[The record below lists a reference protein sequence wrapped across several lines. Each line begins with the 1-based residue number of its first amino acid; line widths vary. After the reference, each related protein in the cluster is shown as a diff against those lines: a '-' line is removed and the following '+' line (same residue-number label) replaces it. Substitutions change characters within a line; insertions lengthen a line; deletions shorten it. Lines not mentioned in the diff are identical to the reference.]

1 MASTQHT
8 GSGAPR
14 RQFAVPQAAPP
25 QMSSQKTDP
34 YHGHETLARL
44 AARFITHLF
53 ACPDYPPSS
62 THAHAKLPYF
72 IAYALHRTKLHNAVT
87 FAALVLL
94 QRLKARFPSA
104 RGSSGHRLFI
114 SAYMISSK
122 VMCDD
127 TYSNKSWCIV
137 AQGMFTLREINQMER
152 EMCNYLDW
160 ELTVDD
166 PILSNFETAVKRD
179 FRETRSTYPH
189 YPVVFVS
196 KRAARAAASTSNTPF
211 DEKSSTTSP
220 VPGFTSKA
228 PPVAVKTAG
237 GAPATPTKGGWGSPH
252 TPDTPSASYSNTT
265 SPTSSASPAT
275 PVGGP
280 DPNAK
285 IRGIDV
291 SPDFGPVD
299 GVHLTHPLK
308 GKMFAFAIPS
318 GW

>member
-1 MASTQHT
+1 M
-8 GSGAPR
+8 
-14 RQFAVPQAAPP
+14 
-25 QMSSQKTDP
+25 
-34 YHGHETLARL
+34 

-53 ACPDYPPSS
+53 GCPDYPPTS
-62 THAHAKLPYF
+62 THSQARLPYF
-72 IAYALHRTKLHNAVT
+72 VAYALHRTKLHPAVT

-137 AQGMFTLREINQMER
+137 AQGMFSLREINQMER

-166 PILSNFETAVKRD
+166 PILSNFEAAVKKD
-179 FRETRSTYPH
+179 FKETRSSYPN
-189 YPVVFVS
+189 YPTAFVS
-196 KRAARAAASTSNTPF
+196 KRALRALASSTNTPVT
-211 DEKSSTTSP
+211 DITSSTSP
-220 VPGFTSKA
+220 VPGFSSKGSST
-228 PPVAVKTAG
+228 PVKTPG
-237 GAPATPTKGGWGSPH
+237 TPTKWAEAS
-252 TPDTPSASYSNTT
+252 TPETPSPSFSTST

-280 DPNAK
+280 ESNAK
-285 IRGIDV
+285 IRGVDY
-291 SPDFGPVD
+291 SPAFGVTNDTSSPA
-299 GVHLTHPLK
+299 HPLK
-308 GKMFAFAIPS
+308 SKMFAFAVPS